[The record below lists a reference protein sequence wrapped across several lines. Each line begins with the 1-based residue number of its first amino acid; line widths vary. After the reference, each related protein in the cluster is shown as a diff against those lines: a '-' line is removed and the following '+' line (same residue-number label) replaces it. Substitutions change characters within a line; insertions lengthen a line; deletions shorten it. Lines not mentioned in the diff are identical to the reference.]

1 MAALKQSKV
10 KLLQLQHRNE
20 INKSRKCEGFSMR
33 TLVINENQK
42 VYLRNKAY
50 IQQIGELFQK

>member
-1 MAALKQSKV
+1 
-10 KLLQLQHRNE
+10 
-20 INKSRKCEGFSMR
+20 MR